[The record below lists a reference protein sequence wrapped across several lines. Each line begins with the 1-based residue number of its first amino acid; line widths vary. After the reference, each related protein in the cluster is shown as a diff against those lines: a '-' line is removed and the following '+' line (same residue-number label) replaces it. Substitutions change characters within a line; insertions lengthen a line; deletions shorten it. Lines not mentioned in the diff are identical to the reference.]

1 MPSSPHRKFAVQKP
15 KGKKWETLALVDGLE
30 QGRAEFRQA
39 VAQHGGG
46 YVRLIQVDFKT
57 EDVLSDYDW
66 HLIELHDPFKGKGP
80 TRPTLVAGKE
90 RRQPAPE
97 AAATVRPAR
106 PGAGPAAR
114 GQGARARG
122 LGSAGMGGAGNGG
135 LGNGGMGH
143 GGSGLGGPAAAQQ
156 RRADEKVPVPV
167 PTYLALAAF
176 GAVAGLLWLL
186 WFG

>member
-15 KGKKWETLALVDGLE
+15 KGRKWETLALVDGLE

-66 HLIELHDPFKGKGP
+66 HLIDLHDPFKGKGP

-90 RRQPAPE
+90 RRQPDPE
-97 AAATVRPAR
+97 SAAAAAARPAR
-106 PGAGPAAR
+106 PGAGPASR

-122 LGSAGMGGAGNGG
+122 LGSAGMGGAG
-135 LGNGGMGH
+135 MG
-143 GGSGLGGPAAAQQ
+143 GLGGPAAAQQQ

-176 GAVAGLLWLL
+176 GAVAGLLWLI

>member
-15 KGKKWETLALVDGLE
+15 KGRKWETLALVDGLE

-66 HLIELHDPFKGKGP
+66 HLIDLHDPFKGKGP

-90 RRQPAPE
+90 RRQPDPE
-97 AAATVRPAR
+97 SAAAAAARPAR
-106 PGAGPAAR
+106 PGPARDPRPAGRAPAPAASVPR
-114 GQGARARG
+114 EWAVREWA
-122 LGSAGMGGAGNGG
+122 GSAGRRPPSSSAARTRRCPCLSPPIWRWRPSAPSPGC
-135 LGNGGMGH
+135 
-143 GGSGLGGPAAAQQ
+143 SG
-156 RRADEKVPVPV
+156 
-167 PTYLALAAF
+167 
-176 GAVAGLLWLL
+176 
-186 WFG
+186 